1 MDVRE
6 NGREE
11 TRCVIFALKKF
22 TGGLGDDDDC
32 DNEDEA
38 VWQKY
43 FTKVKVEVIN
53 KSTYQ
58 LCIS

>member
-43 FTKVKVEVIN
+43 FTKVKVAVVNI
-53 KSTYQ
+53 
-58 LCIS
+58 CIS